1 MATVVEHKQRK
12 PRSARST
19 SRPSGRLIVVA
30 NRLPVHREKRGRK
43 TSWTR
48 SPGGLVSAVV
58 PFVEQNGGAWVG
70 WPGFADGDIKPFTHD
85 GIDIRPVMLSER
97 ELEGFYY
104 GFSNATLWPLYH
116 DGIRPPVFRR
126 SWWRQ
131 YVEVN
136 RRYAEATAR
145 VVRGG
150 DAVWVH
156 DYQLQLVPAML
167 RELCPSTPIGFFLH
181 IPFPPE
187 EIFARLPW
195 RTPLVE
201 GLLGADV
208 IGFQTKLG
216 AQNFSRSAR
225 RFASAKG
232 TDQQL
237 HFGGRTIQVAPFP
250 ISIDVERYVNVAQQ
264 ESVIKRASELKQQL
278 GANRQ
283 IILGVD
289 RLDYTKGI
297 DIRLRA
303 FHEMLSRG
311 RVTVRDSVFVQIAVP
326 SRENVEEYARLR
338 STVEEH
344 VGRINGEYSE
354 PALPAIHYLRR
365 NLPMDELVAFYLA
378 AEVMTV
384 TPLRDGMNLVAKEYV
399 AARTNNRGVLV
410 LSEFAG
416 AAQELRAAL
425 LVNPYDI
432 DGMASTFESALHLSN
447 ADIGRRMSAMR
458 RSLARNTVYDWAESF
473 IRELRQAEVDRR

>member
-1 MATVVEHKQRK
+1 MTPGQVRK
-12 PRSARST
+12 GQ
-19 SRPSGRLIVVA
+19 GRAGSKPDAGERLVVVA
-30 NRLPVHREKRGRK
+30 NRLPVHQEQQGKRRTWK
-43 TSWTR
+43 R
-48 SPGGLVSAVV
+48 SPGGLVSAVA
-58 PFVEQNGGAWVG
+58 PFVEQYGGAWIG
-70 WPGFADGDIKPFTHD
+70 WPGFPDGRLKPFTHD
-85 GIDIRPVMLSER
+85 GIDIRPVTLNER
-97 ELEGFYY
+97 ELDRFYY
-104 GFSNATLWPLYH
+104 GFSNTTLWPLYH
-116 DGIRPPVFRR
+116 DGIRPPIFRR

-136 RRYAEATAR
+136 RRYAEATAA
-145 VVRGG
+145 VVRLG

-156 DYQLQLVPAML
+156 DYQLQLVPGML
-167 RELCPSTPIGFFLH
+167 RELCPDSPIGFFLH

-195 RTPLVE
+195 RSPVLE

-208 IGFQTKLG
+208 IGFQTKLS
-216 AQNFSRSAR
+216 AQNFSRAAR
-225 RFASAKG
+225 RFTSARG
-232 TDQQL
+232 TDQEL
-237 HFGGRTIQVAPFP
+237 RFGERAVRVEPFP
-250 ISIDVERYVNVAQQ
+250 ISIDVQRYEEAAQSPKVIERAG
-264 ESVIKRASELKQQL
+264 ELKQQL

-311 RVTVRDSVFVQIAVP
+311 HVTVRDCVFVQIAVP
-326 SRENVEEYARLR
+326 SRENVDEYARLR
-338 STVEEH
+338 STVEEN

-354 PALPAIHYLRR
+354 PSLPAIHYLRR
-365 NLPMDELVAFYLA
+365 NLPMEELVAFYLA
-378 AEVMTV
+378 SDVLVV

-399 AARTNNRGVLV
+399 ATRTNNRGVLV

-447 ADIGRRMSAMR
+447 ADIGRRMSALR
-458 RSLARNTVYDWAESF
+458 RSLAKNTVFDWAESF
-473 IRELRQAEVDRR
+473 IRHLRRTKIQ